1 MLYFFL
7 DNNISKWGLIGD
19 WFYKAGYEAI
29 PAVLG
34 YASIFLYVMIGYLLG
49 SLNSAVIVSKVMF
62 KDDIRKYGSGNAG
75 FTNMMRTFGT
85 KAAAITFAGDI
96 LKAVFAVL
104 IAWLLRG
111 YIAGFIAG
119 LACFFGHLYPCFCQ
133 FKGGKGVL
141 STAAM
146 MLVLDVRI
154 FVGLVAVFLLG
165 AFITKYIS
173 FGSILAAMIFPLLTS
188 RLNVTGLSIVVVISF
203 IMAAMVVF
211 KHRKNLVRIFNGTES
226 KFSFKKSKD
235 KADGAKNG

>member
-7 DNNISKWGLIGD
+7 DNNISKWGIIGE
-19 WFYKAGYEAI
+19 WFYNGGYEEI
-29 PAVLG
+29 PTLWGVI
-34 YASIFLYVMIGYLLG
+34 SVFLYMAIGYLLG
-49 SLNSAVIVSKVMF
+49 SLNSAVIVSKSMF

-75 FTNMMRTFGT
+75 FTNMMRTYGT

-96 LKAVFAVL
+96 LKAVVAVL
-104 IAWLLRG
+104 IAWYLRG
-111 YIAGFIAG
+111 YLAAYLAG

-141 STAAM
+141 SAAAM

-165 AFITKYIS
+165 ALITKYIS

-188 RLNVTGLSIVVVISF
+188 RLNVTGFSLVVLISF
-203 IMAAMVVF
+203 VMAAMVVF

-226 KFSFKKSKD
+226 KFSFKKSKE
-235 KADGAKNG
+235 KADETKNG